1 MSSGEGMAEFITAR
15 LTEQEQDA
23 RKAQRAAKSQGGE
36 LWVVTGIDNAVGV
49 DYYPARELRL
59 CAAIR
64 ILIAGHEP
72 TRFGD
77 EPGNSCAA
85 CSHDIA
91 DGFHYE
97 PWPCAPM
104 HAAASIWSDHPD
116 FGSWV

>member
-91 DGFHYE
+91 DGSF
-97 PWPCAPM
+97 
-104 HAAASIWSDHPD
+104 AASFV
-116 FGSWV
+116 FGGVRYAFHK